1 LVARCGLEADHGL
14 ALRPRPNLMR
24 VALELGQRA
33 GVLRRQDLL
42 KEADGGQQWVGVRA
56 LADERLA
63 GIELGGTGGGGP

>member
-1 LVARCGLEADHGL
+1 
-14 ALRPRPNLMR
+14 MR